1 MILYNYFE
9 MKNTNKKSK
18 EPFGKKEQFVILF
31 EDLSKK
37 FDVLGEGL
45 NSKIDGLETRLT
57 NKIDI
62 VDKKVEDVK
71 YALRVVREDLSK
83 RIGETNQKLDETKQE
98 LGDKIDKINIRFE
111 DHEERLVK
119 LEKIIP
125 PLTTTP

>member
-1 MILYNYFE
+1 MIIYNYFE
-9 MKNTNKKSK
+9 MKNNNKKSK
-18 EPFGKKEQFVILF
+18 EQFGKKEQFVILF
-31 EDLSKK
+31 ENLSKQ

-83 RIGETNQKLDETKQE
+83 KIDETNQKLDETKQE

-111 DHEERLVK
+111 YHEERFVK